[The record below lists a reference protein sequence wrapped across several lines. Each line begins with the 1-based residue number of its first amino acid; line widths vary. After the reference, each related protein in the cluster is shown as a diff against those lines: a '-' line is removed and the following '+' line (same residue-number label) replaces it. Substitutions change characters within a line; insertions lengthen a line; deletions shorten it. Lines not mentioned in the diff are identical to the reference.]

1 MNTPPT
7 ATKARKLFGTD
18 GVRGL
23 ANLYPMTAE
32 AALKLGQ
39 AAGQVLQRP
48 GQRSTVVIGKDTR
61 LSGYLFEAALRA
73 GFNSVGVH
81 CLHVGTIPT
90 PAVAYLTRA
99 FRADVGVVLSASHNA
114 FHDNGIKFFGPN
126 GMKLPDEQEHEI
138 ERVFFG
144 DSTAYTPPSPDHI
157 GKAQRIEDSR
167 GRYIEFCKNSFPRD
181 LRLTG
186 MKIVI
191 DCAHGAAYRIAP
203 EVFWELGA
211 EEVIPLGVHPNGINI
226 NNGCGSLYPDLM
238 RAKVLETGA
247 DIGLALDGDADR
259 LLVCDEKR
267 RLLDG
272 DHLLAMSA
280 NMLQEQKRLKGGGV
294 VATVMSNLGLERF
307 LHRHDLQLFRANVGD
322 RYVLETMLEKGCNLG
337 GEQSGHMLFLDY
349 NTTGDGIV
357 SGLKIL
363 EHMVT
368 KQRPLSELTAD
379 IETVPQLLK
388 NVVIPRGSNPLVE
401 TTVQAAI
408 DQAQQ
413 KLGDTGRI
421 LVRPS
426 GTEPKI
432 RVMAEGD
439 SLETITALVDEICST
454 IQNVADKTGS

>member
-1 MNTPPT
+1 MTTPIVTP
-7 ATKARKLFGTD
+7 ARKLFGTD

-23 ANLYPMTAE
+23 ANVHPMTAE
-32 AALKLGQ
+32 IALKLGQ
-39 AAGQVLQRP
+39 AAGRVLRRP
-48 GQRSTVVIGKDTR
+48 NHRSSVVIGKDTR
-61 LSGYLFEAALRA
+61 LSGYLFESALRA

-99 FRADVGVVLSASHNA
+99 LRAEIGVVISASHNP

-126 GMKLPDEQEHEI
+126 GMKLPDELEHAI
-138 ERVFFG
+138 EEVFFAN
-144 DSTAYTPPSPDHI
+144 SAMTSPPSPDHV
-157 GKAQRIEDSR
+157 GKAQRIEDAR
-167 GRYIEFCKNSFPRD
+167 GRYIEFCKNTFPRD

-186 MKIVI
+186 MKIVV
-191 DCAHGAAYRIAP
+191 DCAHGAAYKIAP

-211 EEVIPLGVHPNGINI
+211 EEVIPLGVTPNGLNI
-226 NNGCGSLYPDLM
+226 NDGCGSLYPELM

-272 DHLLAMSA
+272 DHLLALSA
-280 NMLQEQKRLKGGGV
+280 QMMLEHNTLRGGGV

-307 LHRHDLQLFRANVGD
+307 LNLQGLQLFRANVGD
-322 RYVLETMLEKGCNLG
+322 RYVLETMQNTGCNLG

-357 SGLKIL
+357 SALKVL
-363 EHMVT
+363 ERMASR
-368 KQRPLSELTAD
+368 QRPLSELAATF
-379 IETVPQLLK
+379 ETVPQVLK
-388 NVVIPRGSNPLVE
+388 NVTIPRGSRPMSDPE
-401 TTVQAAI
+401 VQAAMAN
-408 DQAQQ
+408 AQQ
-413 KLGDTGRI
+413 RLAGQGRI

-439 SLETITALVDEICST
+439 SLEFITALVDELCLV
-454 IQNVADKTGS
+454 IQHAAS

>member
-1 MNTPPT
+1 MSTLFTPP
-7 ATKARKLFGTD
+7 RLFGTD

-23 ANLYPMTAE
+23 ANVQPMTAE
-32 AALKLGQ
+32 YALRLGQ
-39 AAGQVLQRP
+39 AAGKVMRRANH
-48 GQRSTVVIGKDTR
+48 RSTVVIGKDTR
-61 LSGYLFEAALRA
+61 LSGYLFESALRA
-73 GFNSVGVH
+73 GFNAVGVH

-99 FRADVGVVLSASHNA
+99 LRAEIGVVISASHNP

-126 GMKLPDEQEHEI
+126 GMKLPDEMEREI
-138 ERVFFG
+138 EAVFFAASAM
-144 DSTAYTPPSPDHI
+144 DDPPSPDHI
-157 GKAQRIEDSR
+157 GKAQRIEDAR
-167 GRYIEFCKNSFPRD
+167 GRYIEFCKNAFSRD
-181 LRLTG
+181 LRLSG
-186 MKIVI
+186 MRIVV

-211 EEVIPLGVHPNGINI
+211 EEVIPLGVAPNGLNI
-226 NNGCGSLYPDLM
+226 NDGCGSLHPELM

-280 NMLQEQKRLKGGGV
+280 LSMREQNVLKGGGV

-307 LHRHDLQLFRANVGD
+307 LDRHGLTLVRANVGD
-322 RYVLETMLEKGCNLG
+322 RYVLEAMLADGYNLG
-337 GEQSGHMLFLDY
+337 GEQSGHMIFLDH

-357 SGLKIL
+357 SALKVL
-363 EHMVT
+363 ERMAARQ
-368 KQRPLSELTAD
+368 KPLSELAAEY
-379 IETVPQLLK
+379 ETVPQILK
-388 NVVIPRGSNPLVE
+388 NVVIPRGSDPLSLPAVRG
-401 TTVQAAI
+401 AI
-408 DQAQQ
+408 ARAEAS
-413 KLGDTGRI
+413 LADTGGRL

-439 SLETITALVDEICST
+439 SRESITALVDELCHVIEHAAS
-454 IQNVADKTGS
+454 